1 MQTVLISGGGI
12 AGPVLAYWLHRH
24 GFETTVVERAT
35 GPRPG
40 GQAVDVRGVA
50 LDVVARMGLLEQARG
65 VRTRM
70 RGMSVLAPDGQEIH
84 RSTESTFSSGRLDSD
99 DIELL
104 REDLVQMVHEH
115 TRADVEYLFG
125 DSITAL
131 HQNEGGDG
139 GEDGDSEEGGADGG
153 DGTGVHV
160 HFAHGAPR
168 IFDLVI
174 GADGLHSTVRRLAF
188 GAEEQFAHH
197 LGTYLSVFSSDNFL
211 ALDNWQMWL
220 QDGDAGFGIMPV
232 RDNAELRIACG
243 FRSEPLADDLSDSD
257 TLRRRVADMLD
268 SMQWEGAR
276 LAKAA
281 RTAPDFYCD
290 AMAQIR
296 MDHWSRGRV
305 ALLGD
310 AGYCPSPLSGQGTS
324 LALVGAYVLAD
335 CLARAK
341 GDHGVAYSRYEER
354 MRPFVTLNQ
363 ALATETPGE
372 PASEASIARAKNA
385 LSLDS

>member
-12 AGPVLAYWLHRH
+12 AGPVLAYWLRRH
-24 GFETTVVERAT
+24 GFETTVVERAP

-50 LDVVARMGLLEQARG
+50 LDVVERMGLLEQARG
-65 VRTRM
+65 IRTRM
-70 RGMSVLAPDGQEIH
+70 RGMSILDPDGHEIE
-84 RSTESTFSSGRLDSD
+84 RSTEATFSSGRLDSD

-104 REDLVQMVHEH
+104 REDLVRMVYEH

-131 HQNEGGDG
+131 D
-139 GEDGDSEEGGADGG
+139 EDE
-153 DGTGVHV
+153 TGVRV
-160 HFAHGAPR
+160 GFTHGASR

-174 GADGLHSTVRRLAF
+174 GADGLHSTVRRLVF
-188 GAEEQFAHH
+188 GPEERFAHH
-197 LGTYLSVFSSDNFL
+197 LGSYLSVFSADNFL
-211 ALDNWQMWL
+211 ALDHWQMWL
-220 QDGDAGFGIMPV
+220 RDGDTGFGIMPV
-232 RDNAELRIACG
+232 RDNTELRIAFG
-243 FRSEPLADDLSDSD
+243 FQSAPLAHDLRDSGA
-257 TLRRRVADMLD
+257 LRQLVADKLA
-268 SMQWEGAR
+268 SLRWEGNR

-281 RTAPDFYCD
+281 WDAPDFYCD

-296 MDHWSRGRV
+296 MDHWSQGRV
-305 ALLGD
+305 TLLAD

-324 LALVGAYVLAD
+324 LALVGAHVLAD
-335 CLARAK
+335 CLAQAH
-341 GDHGVAYSRYEER
+341 GDHRAAYSRYEQR

-363 ALATETPGE
+363 ALATENPGG
-372 PASEASIARAKNA
+372 PACEASITHAKNA